1 MDHHQLNR
9 DSYDAIADQWC
20 QARRNFYGREADYL
34 DAFLAGLP
42 PRSLIVDAGCG
53 HGFPMASHIHG
64 KGFRV
69 KGFDQSPA
77 LLSLAQQRLPDAQWE
92 LAALEHYPFVVPC
105 RGILC
110 WDALFHVERSHHEAI
125 FRRMAA
131 ALPVGGRLMI
141 TVGGS
146 AHPAFTDQMFGQ
158 TFFYDSHPPDT
169 VLSLLADIGFVPLIS
184 EFMNPPTEG
193 RDKGRY
199 AIVAR
204 KAA

>member
-9 DSYDAIADQWC
+9 DSYDAIADQWRN
-20 QARRNFYGREADYL
+20 ARRGFYGREEHYL
-34 DAFLAGLP
+34 TTFLAGLP
-42 PRSLIVDAGCG
+42 PRALIVDAGCG
-53 HGFPMASHIHG
+53 NGHPLAAHIHSQ
-64 KGFRV
+64 GFRL
-69 KGFDQSPA
+69 KGFDQSA
-77 LLSLAQQRLPDAQWE
+77 SLLNQAKARLPDAQWE
-92 LAALEHYPFVVPC
+92 LAQLETYPFTEPC

-131 ALPVGGRLMI
+131 ALPLGGRLMI

-184 EFMNPPTEG
+184 EFMNPPTDG

-204 KAA
+204 KAG